1 MTEEESER
9 HLIPIAYLTEI
20 TQKKFCFL
28 KIDHVIEV
36 KACMNITPLR
46 TVALVGAAFALLSF
60 CPTPA
65 SAQVAVSIRVG
76 TPPPPPPA
84 VVYQRW
90 PAPYHGAVWIPGHHE
105 WVNGR
110 WVYVGGYY
118 GYPPRRG
125 AVWIA
130 PRYHHGYYYPGY
142 WR

>member
-1 MTEEESER
+1 M
-9 HLIPIAYLTEI
+9 
-20 TQKKFCFL
+20 K
-28 KIDHVIEV
+28 
-36 KACMNITPLR
+36 MTPLR
-46 TVALVGAAFALLSF
+46 TIALAGAAFALLSF

-65 SAQVAVSIRVG
+65 SAQVGVSIQVG
-76 TPPPPPPA
+76 TPPPPPPHP
-84 VVYQRW
+84 YHRW
-90 PAPYHGAVWIPGHHE
+90 AAPYPGAVWIAGHNE

-118 GYPPRRG
+118 AYPPRRG